1 MTATH
6 RQLLNVRVIGTTFRI
21 AADTHPGQ
29 IIAAIRKARNLLAE
43 ARADAT
49 SDEVRHAIASVK
61 AELDA
66 ADHLGDR
73 REG

>member
-1 MTATH
+1 MTATD
-6 RQLLNVRVIGTTFRI
+6 RQLLNVRVIGTSFRV

-29 IIAAIRKARNLLAE
+29 VPAAIRKARKLLAD

-49 SDEVRHAIASVK
+49 SGEVRDAIAAVE

-66 ADHLGDR
+66 AGRLESR

>member
-6 RQLLNVRVIGTTFRI
+6 RQLLNVRVIGTSFRV

-29 IIAAIRKARNLLAE
+29 ITAAIRKARNLLAD

-49 SDEVRHAIASVK
+49 SEEVRVAIAAVE

-66 ADHLGDR
+66 AGHSGYR